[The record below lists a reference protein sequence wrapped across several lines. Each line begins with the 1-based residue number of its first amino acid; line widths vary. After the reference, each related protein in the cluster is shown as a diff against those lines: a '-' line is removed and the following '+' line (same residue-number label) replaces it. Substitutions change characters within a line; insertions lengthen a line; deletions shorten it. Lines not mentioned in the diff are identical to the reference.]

1 LEILYDFIEDIYKD
15 ILLRPKLFTY
25 LYTMSVKKFSWTDI
39 ISKLGEKAT
48 NTHFVNAIDY
58 YCNFYSGDIQPERKR
73 FTEKEVAEIIAEI
86 TDDAEHKMRLEQQE
100 ERARQLRID
109 WPNVDEYIQ
118 NICNRGPF
126 PGSKN

>member
-1 LEILYDFIEDIYKD
+1 
-15 ILLRPKLFTY
+15 
-25 LYTMSVKKFSWTDI
+25 MSVSVKRFSWTDI
-39 ISKLGEKAT
+39 VSRFGDKAT
-48 NTHFVNAIDY
+48 NIHFTHAIEY

-73 FTEKEVAEIIAEI
+73 FTEKEVLEIIAEI

-109 WPNVDEYIQ
+109 WPNVDKYIE

-126 PGSKN
+126 PGSENN

>member
-1 LEILYDFIEDIYKD
+1 MENQFLRSK
-15 ILLRPKLFTY
+15 LLTNLPS
-25 LYTMSVKKFSWTDI
+25 MSVSAQRFSWTDI
-39 ISKLGEKAT
+39 VNKVANKE
-48 NTHFVNAIDY
+48 NTHFINAIDY

-86 TDDAEHKMRLEQQE
+86 TDDAEHKMRLEQQK

-126 PGSKN
+126 PGNN